1 MGKKIDRFVCTLVI
15 AAALYFYF
23 RAALGNRLLALALAL
38 FACAVLCRLLR
49 RLWTRLSKGKWIQ
62 MRRIRKS
69 AGSISMYLAC
79 LPREEALAKLEMLL
93 KKSYAGEY
101 AVELVQAPPSGSL
114 SQRELFEVW
123 KTHRDAERLAVCAT
137 CECDSSCRMLAATL
151 RQPRIALID
160 AQLLAQ
166 LAAAHPGVLELPG
179 EAQRP
184 HRQLGRSLH
193 LLINRKN
200 APRCFLFSVSMLIL
214 YALSANPYYLISS
227 MAFLFLALAS
237 LHRAPRPAKLF

>member
-1 MGKKIDRFVCTLVI
+1 
-15 AAALYFYF
+15 
-23 RAALGNRLLALALAL
+23 
-38 FACAVLCRLLR
+38 
-49 RLWTRLSKGKWIQ
+49 
-62 MRRIRKS
+62 
-69 AGSISMYLAC
+69 
-79 LPREEALAKLEMLL
+79 MLL

-227 MAFLFLALAS
+227 MALLFLALAS